1 MTSPWVDVKQD
12 VEEFVRDARAKKM
25 SVKDRKQ
32 LARTK
37 LRPILKKVL
46 FYAGIAGA
54 AAAIVAGFR
63 RNPVLSEKF
72 EAAAEKVGEHADV
85 EPVLALL
92 NSPRAELP
100 SPFPP
105 SNAYA
110 KAVAN
115 FQTANP
121 IVRPP
126 LHLPTQS
133 TRMPPHE
140 KGFWERGARGKI
152 RAHAGIARKTA
163 TSFVKG
169 PVKNA
174 AGSLSTA
181 VAVHVKRGTNYVKG
195 PGKNAL
201 VAAMAQ
207 LKDGESLA
215 QMEARERGRKRA
227 AWDEIGS
234 TLHGMGSKRDKNWS
248 SLDTFA
254 NRIHPNAVVAHTMN
268 ALASLKNDIVRGGS
282 LAHKKVS
289 EAGAAHVKRG
299 VNYVKGPGKNAV
311 VARAATAYRNLVAA
325 LASQPHHSPKPHPVA
340 NAYTDAVVKRH
351 PRAIASQ
358 VAAWKHANP
367 TQSQWIK

>member
-215 QMEARERGRKRA
+215 QMEARERDQKRA
-227 AWDEIGS
+227 ALDE
-234 TLHGMGSKRDKNWS
+234 
-248 SLDTFA
+248 LDSA
-254 NRIHPNAVVAHTMN
+254 AAW
-268 ALASLKNDIVRGGS
+268 LKDGIVRGGS

-311 VARAATAYRNLVAA
+311 VARTATAYRNLVAA